1 LIDKNCIYSSKPS
14 IILDEGLY
22 AAPDKPA
29 KTVAAPFIT

>member
-1 LIDKNCIYSSKPS
+1 LSDKYYIFSSNPS

-29 KTVAAPFIT
+29 DIIAAPFIA